1 MDQPDSAILSR
12 PGRVG
17 PGVTAQDDRCRFGVR
32 RSYLRGMTLCELGAS
47 GGPWMLI
54 EGLAL
59 IEPRD
64 GPDHIAFLA
73 LPGDLLGVEN
83 LAGRPSRCRVRAL
96 VPCVAAELKGCR
108 PEGWH
113 QLLIDS
119 VLGLHQRLHET
130 ARLVQGPVGERVR
143 SLLRYLCAG
152 SIPGPDGCRRCELP
166 VLADLAALLNT
177 SPETISR
184 VLSQLRR
191 AGLIHA
197 AGIDREFRISPDLL
211 EGAPLPERLTRSR
224 VSRD

>member
-1 MDQPDSAILSR
+1 
-12 PGRVG
+12 
-17 PGVTAQDDRCRFGVR
+17 
-32 RSYLRGMTLCELGAS
+32 MTVCEIGAS
-47 GGPWMLI
+47 GGPWVLI

-83 LAGRPSRCRVRAL
+83 LASRPSRSRVRAL
-96 VPCVAAELKGCR
+96 VPCVAAELQGCQ
-108 PEGWH
+108 PEGWNR
-113 QLLIDS
+113 LLIDS
-119 VLGLHQRLHET
+119 VLSLHQRLHET

-143 SLLRYLCAG
+143 SLLRYLCG
-152 SIPGPDGCRRCELP
+152 SGSAEGPDGCRRCELP

-197 AGIDREFRISPDLL
+197 TGSDREFRISPELL

-224 VSRD
+224 VSVT

>member
-1 MDQPDSAILSR
+1 
-12 PGRVG
+12 
-17 PGVTAQDDRCRFGVR
+17 
-32 RSYLRGMTLCELGAS
+32 MTLCELGAS

-83 LAGRPSRCRVRAL
+83 LAGQPSRSRVRAL
-96 VPCVAAELKGCR
+96 VPCVAAELQGCQ
-108 PEGWH
+108 PEGWN
-113 QLLIDS
+113 QLLIRS
-119 VLGLHQRLHET
+119 VLSLHQRLYET

-143 SLLRYLCAG
+143 SLLRYLCGPVTAE
-152 SIPGPDGCRRCELP
+152 PDGHRRCELP
-166 VLADLAALLNT
+166 VLSDLAVLLNT

-197 AGIDREFRISPDLL
+197 SGIDREFRISPELL

-224 VSRD
+224 VSVT

>member
-1 MDQPDSAILSR
+1 MDQPDSVTLVR
-12 PGRVG
+12 PGRPAEAG
-17 PGVTAQDDRCRFGVR
+17 LEDRCSFGLR

-83 LAGRPSRCRVRAL
+83 LAGRPSRSRVRAL
-96 VPCVAAELKGCR
+96 IPCVAAELRGCQ
-108 PEGWH
+108 PAGWS

-119 VLGLHQRLHET
+119 VLTLHQRLHET

-143 SLLRYLCAG
+143 NLLRYLCG
-152 SIPGPDGCRRCELP
+152 STAAGPDGCLRCELP
-166 VLADLAALLNT
+166 VLADLAAVLNT

-197 AGIDREFRISPDLL
+197 AGLDREIRISPELF

-224 VSRD
+224 VSADQ

>member
-1 MDQPDSAILSR
+1 
-12 PGRVG
+12 
-17 PGVTAQDDRCRFGVR
+17 
-32 RSYLRGMTLCELGAS
+32 MTLCELGAS

-83 LAGRPSRCRVRAL
+83 LAGQPSRCRIRAL
-96 VPCVAAELKGCR
+96 VPCVAAELQGCQ
-108 PEGWH
+108 PEGWSR
-113 QLLIDS
+113 LLIDS
-119 VLGLHQRLHET
+119 VLSLHQRLHET

-143 SLLRYLCAG
+143 SLLRYLCG
-152 SIPGPDGCRRCELP
+152 SGRTDPEGGLRCELP
-166 VLADLAALLNT
+166 VLADLAVLLNT

-197 AGIDREFRISPDLL
+197 TGLDREFRISPELL
-211 EGAPLPERLTRSR
+211 EGAALPERLTRSR
-224 VSRD
+224 VSTG